1 VRADEAL
8 AIGLVD
14 RVVPAAELE
23 AAALAWAG
31 EFASG
36 PVVAMGLAKR
46 AIDHG
51 LDGSLDA
58 GLREETAAFAEVFA
72 SEDAAAGIA
81 SFKAIGP
88 GKATFR
94 GR

>member
-1 VRADEAL
+1 
-8 AIGLVD
+8 
-14 RVVPAAELE
+14 
-23 AAALAWAG
+23 
-31 EFASG
+31 
-36 PVVAMGLAKR
+36 MGLAKR

>member
-1 VRADEAL
+1 
-8 AIGLVD
+8 VD

-23 AAALAWAG
+23 AAALAWAT
-31 EFASG
+31 ELASG
-36 PVVAMGLAKR
+36 AVAAMGLAKR
-46 AIDHG
+46 AIDRG

-58 GLREETAAFAEVFA
+58 GLREETAAFVEVFA
-72 SEDAAAGIA
+72 TEDAETGIA
-81 SFKAIGP
+81 SFKALGP